1 MDLVIK
7 LYPDKLP
14 RIGVKYLSEFP
25 AKKAYQELLSNH
37 PGAVF
42 SLRIEAARDKA
53 ALILRS
59 SVDNST
65 VVYRDLHYNKE
76 QLRKLHAHISTESPL
91 QFVHIYSK
99 ANTLL
104 IARPYGQELFV
115 RSEGYEIVQK

>member
-14 RIGVKYLSEFP
+14 RIGIKYLSEFP

-42 SLRIEAARDKA
+42 SLCIEAGRDKA
-53 ALILRS
+53 SLILRS
-59 SVDNST
+59 GYDNAV
-65 VVYRDLHYNKE
+65 VVYKELNYNKE
-76 QLRKLHAHISTESPL
+76 QLRKLHMHISPESPL
-91 QFVHIYSK
+91 QVVHIYSK

-104 IARPYGQELFV
+104 IAKPYGREQFIETK
-115 RSEGYEIVQK
+115 GYEIVEK